1 MLWSFLSNLKVTTF
15 YTWLVRR
22 VIWRLSLVEQEQLIL
37 LENMD
42 STGTAYPPG
51 EHGFNRNSLSS
62 QRTWIQQEQ
71 LILPENMDLAPVS
84 RIVRIV
90 HFIKFYMSAFLFP
103 CCDVR
108 YDFFVKTKLGSSW
121 LPFYI
126 VWVFEFFVV
135 IFVFIYAYWCSQW
148 FPYHTIFL
156 AVNSNKTAVTS
167 GAGTAYPLDHLS

>member
-1 MLWSFLSNLKVTTF
+1 MKLSIKSKGDNIL
-15 YTWLVRR
+15 Y
-22 VIWRLSLVEQEQLIL
+22 LISKKS
-37 LENMD
+37 NMTVVA
-42 STGTAYPPG
+42 SWTGTAYPPG